1 MRLLLIILASLAAC
15 SAHSYE
21 FKLALLHGNSE
32 VFDYEIS
39 VLRLALRNATGKH
52 SLKIVAASDI
62 NQARLLKNLTREES
76 DYNVF
81 FSGFSKQRER
91 DLLQVDFP
99 ITRGLLGYRVFA
111 IREDN
116 LGLFANITKLAQFK
130 QQVTIGSGIGWPDT
144 AIFQHHGFDVIQTQ
158 YDGLWEML
166 KANRITAFNRG
177 INEAF
182 IEIDQQNQQ
191 DDAASLIEAPTLVV
205 EPSLLVVY
213 PFDYFFYVSPL
224 HPELH
229 QTIQEGLNKALAN
242 GDFKRNFYNH
252 PRIKQALAQ
261 LALKNRN
268 VFMLNNPL
276 LSERIQALPQDYWHQ
291 VDD

>member
-1 MRLLLIILASLAAC
+1 MRLLLIFLASMASC
-15 SAHSYE
+15 SAYSYE
-21 FKLALLHGNSE
+21 FKLALLHANSG

-39 VLRLALRNATGKH
+39 VLELALKNAPGEHT
-52 SLKIVAASDI
+52 LTIVAINDI
-62 NQARLLKNLTREES
+62 NQARLLKNLTRDENNF
-76 DYNVF
+76 NVF

-91 DLLQVDFP
+91 ELLQVDLP

-116 LGLFANITKLAQFK
+116 LGLFANIADLAQFK
-130 QQVTIGSGIGWPDT
+130 KQVTVGSGIGWPDT
-144 AIFQHHGFDVIQTQ
+144 EIFKHNGFDVIQTQ
-158 YDGLWEML
+158 YGGLWKML
-166 KANRITAFNRG
+166 RANRVTAFNRG
-177 INEAF
+177 INEAYV
-182 IEIDQQNQQ
+182 EVAQQNQQ
-191 DDAASLIEAPTLVV
+191 NDVTRLLATPKLVV
-205 EPSLLVVY
+205 EPNFLVVY

-224 HPELH
+224 YPELH
-229 QTIQEGLNKALAN
+229 QTIQAGLNKALAN

-261 LALKNRN
+261 LALKNRK
-268 VFMLNNPL
+268 VFSLDNPL

>member
-1 MRLLLIILASLAAC
+1 MRLLLILLASMATC
-15 SAHSYE
+15 SAYSHE

-39 VLRLALRNATGKH
+39 VLELALKNAPGKH
-52 SLKIVAASDI
+52 SLTIVMAKHI
-62 NQARLLKNLTREES
+62 NQARLLKNLTR
-76 DYNVF
+76 DDNDFNVF
-81 FSGFSKQRER
+81 FSGFSKYRER

-116 LGLFANITKLAQFK
+116 LALFSNIAELDQFK
-130 QQVTIGSGIGWPDT
+130 KEVKVGSGIGWPDT
-144 AIFQHHGFDVIQTQ
+144 EIFEHHGFDVIQAQ

-166 KANRITAFNRG
+166 RANRITAFNRG

-182 IEIDQQNQQ
+182 IEITQQNQRSHTTKLLE
-191 DDAASLIEAPTLVV
+191 ARKLIV
-205 EPSLLVVY
+205 EPNFLVVY

-229 QTIQEGLNKALAN
+229 QIIKEGLKNALAN
-242 GDFKRNFYNH
+242 GEFKRNFYNH
-252 PRIKQALAQ
+252 PRIKQALEQ
-261 LALKNRN
+261 LALKKRK
-268 VFMLNNPL
+268 VLSLDNPF
-276 LSERIQALPQDYWHQ
+276 LSDRIRALPQDYWHQ
-291 VDD
+291 VSD

>member
-1 MRLLLIILASLAAC
+1 MRLLLIFLASMATC
-15 SAHSYE
+15 SAYSYE

-39 VLRLALRNATGKH
+39 VLKLALRNASGNH
-52 SLKIVAASDI
+52 SLKIVTVSDI
-62 NQARLLKNLTREES
+62 NQARLLKNLMREEN

-116 LGLFANITKLAQFK
+116 LELFANISKLAQFK
-130 QQVTIGSGIGWPDT
+130 KQIKVGSGIGWPDT
-144 AIFQHHGFDVIQTQ
+144 EIFQHNGFEVIQTQ

-166 KANRITAFNRG
+166 RANRITAFNRG

-182 IEIDQQNQQ
+182 IEIDQQNQPGN
-191 DDAASLIEAPTLVV
+191 STKLIAPARLVI
-205 EPSLLVVY
+205 EPNFLVVY

-224 HPELH
+224 HPEIH
-229 QTIQEGLNKALAN
+229 QIINDGLKNAMAN
-242 GDFKRNFYNH
+242 GEFKQNFYNH
-252 PRIKQALAQ
+252 PAIKQALEQ
-261 LALKNRN
+261 LALKKRRI
-268 VFMLNNPL
+268 LSLDNPL
-276 LSERIQALPQDYWHQ
+276 LSDRIRALPQDYWHQ
-291 VDD
+291 VGD